1 MVISPFF
8 QSFTVQIL
16 VLPLTKLQ
24 LSETHPP
31 TGAGLTCAV
40 GDAARAPQQR
50 WKPLASGSN
59 CVIVSGH
66 VRHLLR

>member
-31 TGAGLTCAV
+31 TGAGLTV
-40 GDAARAPQQR
+40 R
-50 WKPLASGSN
+50 WVTLPVRLSNIGNHSPLVRTAS
-59 CVIVSGH
+59 
-66 VRHLLR
+66 